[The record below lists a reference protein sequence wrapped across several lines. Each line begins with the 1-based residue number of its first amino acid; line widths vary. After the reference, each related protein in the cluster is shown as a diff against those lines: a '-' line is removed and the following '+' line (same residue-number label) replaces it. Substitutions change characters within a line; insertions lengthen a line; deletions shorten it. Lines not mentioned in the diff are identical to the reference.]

1 MMNPET
7 RSFYHRRTF
16 TWTHIVW
23 DPATRKAVIIDPVLD
38 YEPASGRTG
47 IVSAQELLAFVAT
60 NELDVTLILETH
72 AHADHLTAAARLKCE
87 LGCSVAI
94 GKGICSVQETFRK
107 VFNLGDSLIPDGS
120 QFDRLLEDGE
130 VISLGELEIHV
141 MHTPGHTDDS
151 VTYVVGKSAYIGDTM
166 FMPSLG
172 TARCDFPG
180 GDAARLYDSI
190 QAILD
195 LGEDTLLFLC
205 HDYPADGAEPTD
217 RISAGEQRSG
227 NIHLRNGVGKEEF
240 IKIRTERDAKLSMP
254 ALILPSIQVNIRA
267 GELPPA
273 EDNGTSYLKMPLDV
287 F

>member
-1 MMNPET
+1 MAAEIKAFFHPA
-7 RSFYHRRTF
+7 TF
-16 TWTHIVW
+16 TLSYVVS
-23 DPATRKAVIIDPVLD
+23 DPGTKHAVIIDSALD
-38 YEPASGRTG
+38 FDYSSGRTG
-47 IVSAQELLAFVAT
+47 TVAADEIIAYAKERGLT
-60 NELDVTLILETH
+60 VDWILETH
-72 AHADHLTAAARLKCE
+72 AHADHLTAAARLKSE

-94 GKGICSVQETFRK
+94 GKGICGVQETFRD
-107 VFNLGDSLIPDGS
+107 VFNLGDSLVPDGS

-130 VISLGELEIHV
+130 VIPLGDLEIHV
-141 MHTPGHTDDS
+141 MNTPGHTNDS
-151 VTYVVGKSAYIGDTM
+151 VTYVIGESAYIGDTM

-195 LGEDTLLFLC
+195 LGDDTVLFLC
-205 HDYPADGAEPTD
+205 HDYPADGAAPTSH
-217 RISAGEQRSG
+217 ITAAEQRSG
-227 NIHLRNGVGKEEF
+227 NIHLKNNVGKEEF
-240 IKIRTERDAKLSMP
+240 IRIRTERDAKLSMP

>member
-1 MMNPET
+1 MNHET

-47 IVSAQELLAFVAT
+47 IDSARELLDFVAAKA
-60 NELDVTLILETH
+60 LDVTLILETH
-72 AHADHLTAAARLKCE
+72 AHADHLTAAARLKSE

-94 GKGICSVQETFRK
+94 GKGICGVQETFRD

-130 VISLGELEIHV
+130 VIPLGDLEIHV
-141 MHTPGHTDDS
+141 MNTPGHTDDS
-151 VTYVVGKSAYIGDTM
+151 VTYVIGESAYIGDTM
-166 FMPSLG
+166 FMPALG

-195 LGEDTLLFLC
+195 LGEGTVLFLC
-205 HDYPADGAEPTD
+205 HDYPADGAAPTSH
-217 RISAGEQRSG
+217 ITAAEQRCG
-227 NIHLRNGVGKEEF
+227 NIHLRHDVGKEEF
-240 IKIRTERDAKLSMP
+240 IRIRTERDAKLSMP

-267 GELPPA
+267 GELPLA